1 MSDIRSRNTLQ
12 RTSHRIEGGGT
23 LCSARYACTSLVW
36 TIAQANLSHPHS
48 HRPTNHA
55 AYIYLYALICLC
67 NHSPQSHAGDSAP
80 HPVADGAME
89 ERARSPQQAG
99 QRLPALW
106 PRPNGRVQG
115 RPARSHPDANSVQ
128 SGQTWANPIPARTRD
143 KSRSDIYIWPG
154 YGGLI
159 YRLVQSGPHP
169 VNQYI
174 RAAPLQCT
182 SWASTK

>member
-99 QRLPALW
+99 QRLAICGQFA
-106 PRPNGRVQG
+106 NKGIGGRQAAG
-115 RPARSHPDANSVQ
+115 TFISLCLS
-128 SGQTWANPIPARTRD
+128 SGIKQQV
-143 KSRSDIYIWPG
+143 YCC
-154 YGGLI
+154 L
-159 YRLVQSGPHP
+159 
-169 VNQYI
+169 
-174 RAAPLQCT
+174 
-182 SWASTK
+182 